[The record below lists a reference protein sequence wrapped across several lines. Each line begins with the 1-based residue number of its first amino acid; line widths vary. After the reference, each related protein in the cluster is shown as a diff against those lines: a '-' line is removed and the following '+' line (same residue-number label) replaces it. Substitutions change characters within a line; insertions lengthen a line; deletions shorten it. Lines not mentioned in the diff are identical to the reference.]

1 MNGVGQSD
9 NLCVWIDCEMT
20 GLDVFSDRLLEICV
34 LVTDRNFNVIA
45 ESEQYVIHQPDAILE
60 QMDEWNQKQHRQ
72 SGLYSLV
79 QQSSDTVEQVDK
91 LLSQWVLKYVT
102 LKTAPLCGNSI
113 HQDRMFIKR
122 YLPMFESVLHYRHI
136 DVSTLKELYR
146 DKLAQPYEK
155 SSLAH
160 RARSDIYE
168 SIEELN
174 FYLKNA
180 QLLLPV

>member
-1 MNGVGQSD
+1 MSDLKESD

-34 LVTDRNFNVIA
+34 LVTDRDFNVLA
-45 ESEQYVIHQPDAILE
+45 ESDEYVVHQPNAILE
-60 QMDEWNQKQHRQ
+60 QMDDWNQKQHRQ
-72 SGLYSLV
+72 SGLYALV
-79 QQSSDTVEQVDK
+79 QQSSYSVEQIDS
-91 LLSQWVLKYVT
+91 LLTEWVLKYVSA
-102 LKTAPLCGNSI
+102 KTAPLCGNSI

-122 YLPMFESVLHYRHI
+122 YLPRFESVLHYRHI

-146 DKLAQPYEK
+146 DKLERPYEK
-155 SSLAH
+155 SALAH

-168 SIEELN
+168 SIEELK

-180 QLLLPV
+180 ELLLPK